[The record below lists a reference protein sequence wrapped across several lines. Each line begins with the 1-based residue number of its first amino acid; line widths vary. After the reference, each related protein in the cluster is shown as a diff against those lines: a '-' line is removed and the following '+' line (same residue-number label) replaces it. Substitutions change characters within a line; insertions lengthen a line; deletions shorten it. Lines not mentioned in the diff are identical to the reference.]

1 VRLSPLRPRRNR
13 RKTGQIRRRGG
24 PLRSR
29 PP

>member
-1 VRLSPLRPRRNR
+1 VRLSPIRPRRNR
-13 RKTGQIRRRGG
+13 RKNGQIGRTG